1 MRKTGFVGLI
11 GRPNVGKSTLMN
23 SILEMKLAIISS
35 KPQTTRNVIRGVY
48 NDEESQIIF
57 VDTPGIHKPKHEL
70 GSYMNKVAITTL
82 NDMNIAL
89 FLVDVSE
96 EFGAG
101 NNYILNLLENV
112 SCPVILVVN
121 KIDKVNND
129 ELISKIANYQKLY
142 EFAEIVPVSSIEDR
156 NVEQLLK
163 VVKSYLLPDHE
174 YYSDDTY
181 TDITDLFY
189 IKEIIREKVLYHTQD
204 EIPHSVAIVVDEIE
218 ETKNAVEI
226 YASIVVERDSQK
238 GILIGKRG
246 AMIKQLGSESRAE
259 LAKYKGKK
267 VHLNLVIKVDKNWRS
282 NQRSLNK
289 YGYQS

>member
-70 GSYMNKVAITTL
+70 GSYMNKVATTTL
-82 NDMNIAL
+82 NEMNIAL

-101 NNYILNLLENV
+101 NKYILNLLENV

-121 KIDKVNND
+121 KIDKINND
-129 ELISKIANYQKLY
+129 QLIEKVNEYQKLY
-142 EFAEIVPVSSIEDR
+142 DFAEIVPVSSLENR
-156 NVEQLLK
+156 NVEQLIK
-163 VVKSYLLPDHE
+163 VVKKHLLPNYL
-174 YYSDDTY
+174 YYEDDTY
-181 TDITDLFY
+181 TDITDIFY
-189 IKEIIREKVLYHTQD
+189 IREIIREKVLYHTQD
-204 EIPHSVAIVVDEIE
+204 EIPHSVAIVIDEIDE
-218 ETKNAVEI
+218 DDKVCEI

-238 GILIGKRG
+238 GILIGKKG
-246 AMIKQLGSESRAE
+246 SMIKQLGSESRAE
-259 LAKYKGKK
+259 LTKYKGKK

-282 NQRSLNK
+282 NERSLNK